1 MPLCKYHKLIE
12 ESVDKRDWVA
22 YWLEFGTS
30 GMLILASSKKKV
42 IQKQLLGVQFQNFK
56 RQNFI

>member
-1 MPLCKYHKLIE
+1 MIISFVKHIEYQLNLNMPLCKYHKLIE

-30 GMLILASSKKKV
+30 GMLILP
-42 IQKQLLGVQFQNFK
+42 
-56 RQNFI
+56 